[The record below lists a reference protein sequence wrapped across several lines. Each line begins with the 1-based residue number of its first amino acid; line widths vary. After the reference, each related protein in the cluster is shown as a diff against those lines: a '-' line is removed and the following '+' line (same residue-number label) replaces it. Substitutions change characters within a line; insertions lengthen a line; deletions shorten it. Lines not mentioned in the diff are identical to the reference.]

1 MQKLFLVLAV
11 LFVTVTGFSQ
21 QEKYEL
27 SANQHYRTNDTF
39 RTYTIISGD
48 IDQIKTIVTEKYG
61 KPKGSGGVL
70 TWKKIAIPGIK
81 RKVNIMLYDGI
92 ATYGEDYVEVVYK
105 NIDVDKTNL
114 KENQARHVEIR
125 VLTTKG
131 KIFVNNAELE
141 TIVKDYLMNILNKK
155 E

>member
-70 TWKKIAIPGIK
+70 TWKKIAIPGLK

-92 ATYGEDYVEVVYK
+92 ATYGEDYVEIVYK

-114 KENQARHVEIR
+114 KENQARHVEFR
-125 VLTTKG
+125 VLTTKNE
-131 KIFVNNAELE
+131 IFVNNVELE
-141 TIVKDYLMNILNKK
+141 ILVKEFLTKILNKI